1 MDAELVE
8 GVQEL
13 HEVVD
18 VHRPGSLLLE
28 VYAGEHLLH
37 QALDV
42 EVIRYEGVVLA
53 AVDLVVL
60 LHQQEGAGLTERCT
74 QGLILSDKAYSGDKA
89 YSVSVPGQRYEDQ
102 KEEMT
107 YVVTPEHSQGEQG
120 GRRHQEYRE
129 YREHIPLNLDIHKL
143 V

>member
-60 LHQQEGAGLTERCT
+60 LHQQEGAGLTERRT
-74 QGLILSDKAYSGDKA
+74 QGLILSDKAYSGEA
-89 YSVSVPGQRYEDQ
+89 VPLLEIWGQYLA
-102 KEEMT
+102 
-107 YVVTPEHSQGEQG
+107 G
-120 GRRHQEYRE
+120 
-129 YREHIPLNLDIHKL
+129 KL
-143 V
+143 MEK